1 MTSRSGSSNLNLASP
16 LARLSHPL
24 SGLRPHEGQSES
36 AAWTSEYS
44 VRCGTWVRLDQ
55 QLVLLNSC
63 RLIKTLSGL
72 LCKERALT

>member
-24 SGLRPHEGQSES
+24 SGLTPHEGQSDG

-44 VRCGTWVRLDQ
+44 VRCKHGSDQMSRLC
-55 QLVLLNSC
+55 S
-63 RLIKTLSGL
+63 
-72 LCKERALT
+72 